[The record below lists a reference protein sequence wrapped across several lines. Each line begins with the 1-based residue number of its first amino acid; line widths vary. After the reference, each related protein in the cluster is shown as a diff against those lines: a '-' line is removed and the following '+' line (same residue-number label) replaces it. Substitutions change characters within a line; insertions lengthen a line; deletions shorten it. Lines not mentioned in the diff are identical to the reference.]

1 MTRTTILQ
9 QNNAYTH
16 SVTTILTEMQQHSET
31 ALNRRPADGGWSA
44 IQTMYHLILSE
55 ELSLAYVNKKLGFHP
70 ELDTVGFGAR
80 WRSFLLWLSLSS
92 PFKFK
97 APAAISKEKLP
108 DHATL
113 ADTRDRWLSIRA
125 EWTQFFEKM
134 PDTLL
139 DKEVYKH
146 PRAGKISWGGMLWFF
161 ETHFKRHSK
170 QMRAAMMNDE

>member
-1 MTRTTILQ
+1 MTRSEILQ
-9 QNNAYTH
+9 QNNAYTQ
-16 SVTTILTEMQQHSET
+16 SVTTILAEMKQHSET
-31 ALNRRPADGGWSA
+31 VLNRRPTDGGWSA

-55 ELSLAYVNKKLGFHP
+55 ELSLAYVRKKLSFDP
-70 ELDTVGFGAR
+70 PFDTVSLGAR
-80 WRSFLLWLSLSS
+80 WRSFLLWLSLSL

-97 APAAISKEKLP
+97 APAAISKEALP

-113 ADTRDRWLSIRA
+113 ADTSDRWLKIRA
-125 EWTQFFEKM
+125 DWAEFFEKI

-161 ETHFKRHSK
+161 ETHCKRHHK
-170 QMRAAMMNDE
+170 QIIRVLQN